1 MVVCRSLHSESNT
14 QESPA
19 SKQHEKPSDANSSRM
34 PHREKSTMIH
44 RLFKSLAVIATVAGL
59 SAMQAAAKDHV
70 TLTIPLHSR
79 MSPVQRL
86 NREGVEAVKKNQ
98 YEKAEGF
105 FYKAYLYD
113 PADPF
118 TLNNLG
124 YVAELQGQLDRAHQ
138 YYKLATEQGCDAPI
152 NLSSMNNLKGKPMS
166 AAYDMLQDLPM
177 RVNRMNVDAMQ
188 LVAEGRDFEAVGLL
202 QDALKL
208 DSRNP
213 FTINNLA
220 VADEGLGDFD
230 SALKYYSDV
239 ADLHSSEH
247 VVVTADRGWRGK
259 SISSMA
265 GASAKR
271 LKNRMESMPPAELE
285 ATKYNVRGVYEENAN
300 QWGAAKRDF
309 LRAYSLDPNSA
320 FSLNNRG
327 YVAEIDGD
335 LESAQF
341 FYEKAWKADGAQARV
356 GMATN
361 RFADG
366 QRLTA
371 VATDS
376 DSKVDQAL
384 DVYHQQRREEN
395 GPVELTPRG
404 GAQLSPMPGKPKQQS
419 PPNEPTLTPRQP
431 DSPQ

>member
-1 MVVCRSLHSESNT
+1 MVACRSLHAESNT
-14 QESPA
+14 RESRA
-19 SKQHEKPSDANSSRM
+19 SKQHENPSDANSSRM
-34 PHREKSTMIH
+34 LQREKSSMIH
-44 RLFKSLAVIATVAGL
+44 SFLKSLAVVAAVVGL
-59 SAMQAAAKDHV
+59 SATQATAKDHV
-70 TLTIPLHSR
+70 ILNIPLRSR

-98 YEKAEGF
+98 YEKAEGL

-138 YYKLATEQGCDAPI
+138 YYQLATEQGCDAPI
-152 NLSSMNNLKGKPMS
+152 SLSSMNSLKGKPMS
-166 AAYDMLQDLPM
+166 AAYEVLQDLPM
-177 RVNRMNVDAMQ
+177 RINRMNVEAMQ
-188 LVAEGRDFEAVGLL
+188 LVAEDRDFEAISLL
-202 QDALKL
+202 QDALSL
-208 DSRNP
+208 DPRNP
-213 FTINNLA
+213 FTMNNLA
-220 VADEGLGDFD
+220 VAEEGLGEFD
-230 SALKYYSDV
+230 NALKYYSDV
-239 ADLHSSEH
+239 ADLHSSEQ
-247 VVVTADRGWRGK
+247 VAVTADRGWRGK
-259 SISSMA
+259 SISAMA
-265 GASAKR
+265 EASAKR
-271 LKNRMESMPPAELE
+271 LKNRMESMSPAELE
-285 ATKYNVRGVYEENAN
+285 ATKYNVLGVYEENAN
-300 QWGAAKRDF
+300 QWAAARRDF

-361 RFADG
+361 RFAGG
-366 QRLTA
+366 QRLIA

-404 GAQLSPMPGKPKQQS
+404 GAQLSPAPVKPQQNS
-419 PPNEPTLTPRQP
+419 PNQPTLTPRQP
-431 DSPQ
+431 ESPQ